1 MNNKISFQYVGES
14 EKAVRQV
21 FQRAKNSA
29 PCVIFFD
36 EIDALCPQRSGG
48 SDHSG
53 SNRVVTQMLTEMD
66 GIEVCINNY
75 QRSFLVYQF
84 NAKQK

>member
-1 MNNKISFQYVGES
+1 MFQYVGES

-66 GIEVCINNY
+66 GIEVLIIIK
-75 QRSFLVYQF
+75 RFLVFQF
-84 NAKQK
+84 YAKYNSF